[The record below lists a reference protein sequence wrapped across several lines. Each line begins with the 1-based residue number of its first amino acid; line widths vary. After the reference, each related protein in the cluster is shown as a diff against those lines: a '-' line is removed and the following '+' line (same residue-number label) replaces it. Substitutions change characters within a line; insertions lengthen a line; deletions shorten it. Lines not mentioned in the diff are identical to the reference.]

1 MSSKPHPDPTPD
13 EIKRRCLEIQSEWT
27 ERDWEQR
34 RVRKPRPVE
43 TKTVRTP
50 EVPT

>member
-1 MSSKPHPDPTPD
+1 MPEPDYMPTP
-13 EIKRRCLEIQSEWT
+13 EQIAEECERIRSEWT
-27 ERDWEQR
+27 ERDWER
-34 RVRKPRPVE
+34 RDQRKPRPVE